1 MTPQAV
7 FAALRNKKRKDQQ
20 STMEIGNELRPADL
34 FCYLAARFGPPN
46 GIQNFLRADHSDN
59 LIHWDWTLRHDAGVI
74 VFWGMSFRTEV
85 LIMGIAPGDDHKPS
99 LIEQIKADFEKHGPK
114 MAKIRKDLE
123 HWTEFVNPYQR
134 VRRSVE
140 RLLEELDALDLR
152 PEKDRLEPFAA
163 GTAPDEIAA
172 RWGEVARRYS
182 RGFGLCF
189 GIRSMLPVMAEAFVN
204 LVLFI
209 LMRSEI
215 RADQRL
221 NENAFRQPIDI
232 RIKSLSIN
240 CVGFRT
246 RPDYSSEVCREYHR
260 LVNERNDLL
269 HGNVAVEK
277 LKFNQVYFWGKV
289 PVFKEYRSFWERSL
303 QIEAETVGL
312 EAVRAEVKTV
322 NALTTYI
329 LSCLEDKVREE
340 IGFVV
345 RQHELGRNEV
355 TGRVGVLFPGW
366 LVDFRPAPAQD
377 TKSTSS

>member
-1 MTPQAV
+1 MSPQAV
-7 FAALRNKKRKDQQ
+7 FEALRERKWKDMH
-20 STMEIGNELRPADL
+20 SSMEIGNELRPADL

-46 GIQNFLRADHSDN
+46 GIQNFARSDDSDN

-74 VFWGMSFRTEV
+74 VFLGMNFRTEV
-85 LIMGIAPGDDHKPS
+85 FIMGIAPRDEHRAS
-99 LIEQIKADFEKHGPK
+99 LIEQVKSDFENHGPK
-114 MAKIRKDLE
+114 MAEIRRDLE

-134 VRRSVE
+134 VSRSVE
-140 RLLEELDALDLR
+140 RLLEELNALDLN
-152 PEKDRLEPFAA
+152 PEKDRLEPFVA
-163 GTAPDEIAA
+163 GAAPDEIAKQ
-172 RWGEVARRYS
+172 WEEVARKYS

-209 LMRSEI
+209 LMRPEI

-221 NENAFRQPIDI
+221 SENAFRQPIDI

-240 CVGFRT
+240 CIGFGT
-246 RPDYSSEVCREYHR
+246 QADYSNEACREYHR

-289 PVFKEYRSFWERSL
+289 PIFKEYRSFWERSL
-303 QIEAETVGL
+303 QIEAQTVGL

-329 LSCLEDKVREE
+329 LSCLEEKVRKQ

-345 RQHELGRNEV
+345 QQHELGLNQG

-366 LVDFRPAPAQD
+366 LVDFRPGPMQD
-377 TKSTSS
+377 PKSKSS